1 MTGHRILTTFLGLLC
16 VVLQSLAGNGDVLEQ
31 QIKLPKMKGTV
42 YTLLN
47 KVSEQSGHLF
57 IYDSKLVNN
66 DAVVKIKENTYS
78 VRQAIYEIIGDKT
91 LLLRVIGK
99 HILIMRPAE
108 KADEAFRSVNSSHNV
123 PNLLITG
130 LLKDKDSGEPIP
142 NASVFIPGT
151 SIGNITNKDGT
162 YRLILPDSLKY
173 SIVSFSHVGYVNQD
187 IEVSALV
194 GHHNV
199 LSLEP
204 KVISLQEVLVRLVDP
219 KKLLK
224 QVIDHRK
231 ENYSLSPVYLTTFYR
246 EGVELKNR
254 FQSLTEA
261 VFKVYKSPVDT
272 PYSSDQIKMLKMNKI
287 NNRERSDSLVAKIR
301 AGIQAC
307 LLLDIMKNLPD
318 FLLVD
323 KGDYSPYTYSS
334 GDVTSIDNRCV
345 DVVCFKQR
353 EDVKEPLHCGEL
365 YIDSDNGALLQARIE
380 IQPKYIK
387 EATPIFVAKQA
398 QYAKLTTQKV
408 EYTVS
413 YKQLNGVYYVSHI
426 RGDLYFKMKR
436 KRLLSNNQMLHTWFE
451 MVTCKV
457 DTADVSRFSRT
468 DRLPTRTI
476 FADTDYKYDDDFWG
490 EFNVIPLEEGI
501 GKLIE
506 KLALKIEK
514 TGE

>member
-1 MTGHRILTTFLGLLC
+1 MIRNRILIAFLWLLC
-16 VVLQSLAGNGDVLEQ
+16 TVYQSLAGNGDVLDQ
-31 QIKLPKMKGTV
+31 VIKLPKMKGTV

-47 KVSEQSGHLF
+47 KVSEQSGYLF

-66 DAVVKIKENTYS
+66 DAVVKIRENAYS
-78 VRQAIYEIIGDKT
+78 IRQAIYEIVGDKT

-99 HILIMRPAE
+99 HILIMHPVE
-108 KADEAFRSVNSSHNV
+108 KSDITYQSPVSSHV
-123 PNLLITG
+123 VSSLLITG
-130 LLKDKDSGEPIP
+130 LLKDKDSGDPIS

-151 SIGNITNKDGT
+151 SIGNVTNKDGT
-162 YRLILPDSLKY
+162 YRLVLPDSLKY

-187 IEVSALV
+187 IEVSALL

-204 KVISLQEVLVRLVDP
+204 KIISLQEVLVRLVDP

-224 QVIDHRK
+224 QVVDHRK
-231 ENYSLSPVYLTTFYR
+231 QNYSLTPVYLTTFYR
-246 EGVELKNR
+246 EGVELKSK

-307 LLLDIMKNLPD
+307 LLLDIMKDLPD
-318 FLLVD
+318 FLLLD
-323 KGDYSPYTYSS
+323 RGDYSPYVYSS

-398 QYAKLTTQKV
+398 QYAKLTAQKV

-413 YKQLNGVYYVSHI
+413 YKLLNGTYYVSHI

-436 KRLLSNNQMLHTWFE
+436 KRFLSSNQMLHTWFE

-457 DTADVSRFSRT
+457 DTIGVSRFSRT

-476 FADTDYKYDDDFWG
+476 FADTNYKYDDNFWG
-490 EFNVIPLEEGI
+490 DFNVIPLEEGL
-501 GKLIE
+501 GQLIE

-514 TGE
+514 TGD